1 LISAQKNKKNME
13 ESFLVN
19 LVCIVTVALLAFA
32 YAIIVFHIWRRFI
45 QRVPVTERDEEES
58 AAQLCY
64 MCCER
69 KADIIL
75 LACGHRGQCH
85 LCTRRLLGTDR
96 RCPMC
101 RATVIGV
108 IFLTA

>member
-1 LISAQKNKKNME
+1 ME
-13 ESFLVN
+13 DSFLVN
-19 LVCIVTVALLAFA
+19 LVCIVTVAILSFA
-32 YAIIVFHIWRRFI
+32 YGFIVFHIWRRFI
-45 QRVPVTERDEEES
+45 QRVPVRDVEEG
-58 AAQLCY
+58 AAELCY

-69 KADIIL
+69 NADIIL

-101 RATVIGV
+101 RAPVIGV
-108 IFLTA
+108 IFLMA

>member
-1 LISAQKNKKNME
+1 ME

-19 LVCIVTVALLAFA
+19 LVCIVTVAILSFA
-32 YAIIVFHIWRRFI
+32 YAFIVFLIWRRFI
-45 QRVPVTERDEEES
+45 QRVPVPVRDEEG
-58 AAQLCY
+58 AAELCY

-69 KADIIL
+69 KADIVL

-85 LCTRRLLGTDR
+85 LCTRRLLGADR

-108 IFLTA
+108 IFLMV

>member
-19 LVCIVTVALLAFA
+19 LVCIVTVALLSCA
-32 YAIIVFHIWRRFI
+32 YAFIVFHIWRRFI
-45 QRVPVTERDEEES
+45 QRVPVTVRNEEEG
-58 AAQLCY
+58 AADLCF

-69 KADIIL
+69 KANIIL

-108 IFLTA
+108 IFLTV